1 MKLPLSWLREWVEV
15 EASAE
20 QIAEALTTRGF
31 YVEGIEHHG
40 VPHPGI
46 VVARVL
52 EAAKHPNADKLKLC
66 RVDPGSGE
74 PLSVVCGAPNVA
86 TGMIVPLALVGT
98 VMPNGMAIKQA
109 KIRGEL
115 SQGMICSPRELMLSE
130 EHAGILDLAAYL
142 GRSDLPLGSP
152 LDDHLPPPDAVLEVE
167 VPFNR
172 PDGMGVIGLAREVKA
187 ALGGRWTEAAR
198 TRLAARPEPQVMAM
212 GFSLTLDD
220 SDCPSFI
227 AQVVHGVTVGESP
240 AWLSQ
245 KLAAMGQRSISNIVD
260 LTNLML
266 FEYGQPMHAYDLTQV
281 AGPSLAVRAARDGES
296 IVTLDG
302 RERKLTATNLLITDA
317 ERPVGVAGVMGGENS
332 EVSPATRDLLLEC
345 AWFTPSRV
353 RRSARALGLSSEAS
367 KRYERGVD
375 PGIGPAAAHR
385 FLQLVLQLCPGAKLG
400 AGAHVQAPTTPVAL
414 TLRPSRAER
423 LVGVAFPAE
432 RCEALLAA
440 LDFGV
445 SRGADALT
453 VQVPS
458 WRLDCRLEDDLVEEV
473 ARGNGYDRIPEAP
486 MATGGAFAVRS
497 AAERTE
503 RRAREAMLALG
514 FHEAWSGSLVS
525 EAEAS
530 ASAGLAGP
538 HTGLVR
544 LANPMSTE
552 SAVLRPNLVAG
563 LLRATAHNLRQGAPS
578 VRLFEVGT
586 GFQGGSGKLPGESRM
601 LAAVLTGQRFR
612 HAHDGAQAAVDF
624 LEAKG
629 LWQAW
634 LREMRVDDPQWRAYS
649 GHGWKLGASAEVAA
663 LGSSIAWAGVVA
675 RETLAV
681 WGIESEVHVF
691 VARLE
696 PLAEGAT
703 ATVRAQVP
711 GRFPSVR
718 RDLAFFLPRA
728 VSHAQLERTLRDSAG
743 ELLHSVELFDV
754 YEGPGTPQ
762 GMKSL
767 AYAMQFQHAERT
779 LTEAEV
785 TRLQER
791 IVTAVAKDCGG
802 ALRERG

>member
-15 EASAE
+15 EGSAE
-20 QIAEALTTRGF
+20 AIAEALTTRGF
-31 YVEGIEHHG
+31 YVEGIERHG

-52 EAAKHPNADKLKLC
+52 EADKHPNADKLKLC
-66 RVDPGSGE
+66 KVDDGSGT
-74 PLSVVCGAPNVA
+74 PLSVVCGAPNVTA
-86 TGMIVPLALVGT
+86 GMIVPLATVGT

-109 KIRGEL
+109 RIRGEL
-115 SQGMICSPRELMLSE
+115 SQGMLCSTRELMLSDD
-130 EHAGILDLAAYL
+130 HSGILELSEYL
-142 GRSDLPLGSP
+142 GRTDLPLGSP
-152 LDDHLPPPDAVLEVE
+152 IDDHLPPPDAVLEVE

-198 TRLAARPEPQVMAM
+198 TRLAARPAPAS
-212 GFSLTLDD
+212 GFALTLSDA
-220 SDCPSFI
+220 DCPGFF
-227 AQVVHGVTVGESP
+227 AQVVTGVRVGESP
-240 AWLSQ
+240 AWLQQ
-245 KLAAMGQRSISNIVD
+245 KLAAMGQRSINNIVD

-266 FEYGQPMHAYDLTQV
+266 FEYGQPMHAFDLAKL
-281 AGPSLAVRAARDGES
+281 AGPALTVRAAREGES

-302 RERKLTATNLLITDA
+302 RERKLTPVHLLITDA
-317 ERPVGVAGVMGGENS
+317 ERPVGVAGVMGGEDS
-332 EVSPATRDLLLEC
+332 EVSAATRDLLLEC
-345 AWFTPSRV
+345 AWFTPARV
-353 RRSARALGLSSEAS
+353 RRSARSLGLATEAS

-375 PGIGPAAAHR
+375 PAIGAAAAHR
-385 FLQLVLQLCPGAKLG
+385 FLELLLELCPGATLG
-400 AGAHVQAPTTPVAL
+400 PGAQVATPVPEVAL
-414 TLRPSRAER
+414 TLRPSRAAR
-423 LVGVAFPAE
+423 LVGLPFTMPQ
-432 RCEALLAA
+432 CEAVLGAFDFAVTRAGETLAV
-440 LDFGV
+440 G
-445 SRGADALT
+445 
-453 VQVPS
+453 VPS

-473 ARGNGYDRIPEAP
+473 ARGHGYDRIPEAP
-486 MATGGAFAVRS
+486 METRGAFAVRS
-497 AAERTE
+497 APERTE
-503 RRAREAMLALG
+503 RRARAAMLARGLT
-514 FHEAWSGSLVS
+514 EAWSGSLIS
-525 EAEAS
+525 AAEAEATR
-530 ASAGLAGP
+530 AMLGDLGEP
-538 HTGLVR
+538 VR

-586 GFQGGSGKLPGESRM
+586 GFAARGGTLPEETRL
-601 LAAVLTGQRFR
+601 LAAVVCGQRFR
-612 HAHDGAQAAVDF
+612 HAHDAGQAPLDF

-634 LREMRVDDPQWRAYS
+634 LREMGVDDPQWRAYS
-649 GHGWKLGASAEVAA
+649 GAGWKPGASAEVAA
-663 LGSSIAWAGVVA
+663 QGSSIAWAGVVA

-681 WGIESEVHVF
+681 WEIEAEVHLF
-691 VARLE
+691 VARLA

-718 RDLAFFLPRA
+718 RDLAFFVPRA
-728 VSHAQLERTLRDSAG
+728 VTHGQLEQTLRRSGG
-743 ELLHSVELFDV
+743 ELLHAVELFDV

-785 TRLQER
+785 AQLQDL
-791 IVTAVAKDCGG
+791 IVTAVAKECDGT
-802 ALRERG
+802 LRERG

>member
-15 EASAE
+15 EGTAE

-52 EAAKHPNADKLKLC
+52 EAGKHPNADKLKLC
-66 RVDPGSGE
+66 KVDDGSGT
-74 PLSVVCGAPNVA
+74 PLSVVCGAPNVTA
-86 TGMIVPLALVGT
+86 GMIVPLATVGT
-98 VMPNGMAIKQA
+98 TMPNGMSIKQA
-109 KIRGEL
+109 RIRGEL
-115 SQGMICSPRELMLSE
+115 SQGMLCSTRELMLSDD
-130 EHAGILDLAAYL
+130 HSGILELSEYL
-142 GRSDLPLGSP
+142 GRTDLPLGSP
-152 LDDHLPPPDAVLEVE
+152 IDDHLPPPDAVLEVE

-198 TRLAARPEPQVMAM
+198 TRLAARPEPTT
-212 GFSLTLDD
+212 GFALSLDD
-220 SDCPSFI
+220 LDCPSFI
-227 AQVVHGVTVGESP
+227 AQVVHGVSVGESP
-240 AWLSQ
+240 AWLQ
-245 KLAAMGQRSISNIVD
+245 HKLAAMGQRSISNIVD

-281 AGPSLAVRAARDGES
+281 AGPALGVRTARDGES
-296 IVTLDG
+296 MVTLDG
-302 RERKLTATNLLITDA
+302 RERNLTATNLLITDA

-332 EVSPATRDLLLEC
+332 EVSASTTDLLLEC
-345 AWFTPSRV
+345 AWFAPARV
-353 RRSARALGLSSEAS
+353 RRSARALGLSTEAS

-385 FLQLVLQLCPGAKLG
+385 FLQLVLEMCPGAKLG
-400 AGAHVQAPTTPVAL
+400 AGAHVQAPPAAVTL
-414 TLRPSRAER
+414 SLRPSRAER
-423 LVGVAFPAE
+423 LVGLDFPAE
-432 RCEALLAA
+432 RCQALLEA

-445 SRGADALT
+445 GRAGDSLT
-453 VQVPS
+453 VHVPS

-473 ARGNGYDRIPEAP
+473 ARAHGYDRIPEAP

-514 FHEAWSGSLVS
+514 FHEAWSSSLIS
-525 EAEAS
+525 ETEAS

-538 HTGLVR
+538 NSGLVR

-586 GFQGGSGKLPGESRM
+586 GFQAGSGRLPGECRM
-601 LAAVLTGQRFR
+601 LAAALTGQRFR
-612 HAHDGAQAAVDF
+612 HAHDGAQASVDF

-663 LGSSIAWAGVVA
+663 QGSSIAWAGVVA

-681 WGIESEVHVF
+681 WEIESEVHVF

-728 VSHAQLERTLRDSAG
+728 VSHAQLERTLRESAG